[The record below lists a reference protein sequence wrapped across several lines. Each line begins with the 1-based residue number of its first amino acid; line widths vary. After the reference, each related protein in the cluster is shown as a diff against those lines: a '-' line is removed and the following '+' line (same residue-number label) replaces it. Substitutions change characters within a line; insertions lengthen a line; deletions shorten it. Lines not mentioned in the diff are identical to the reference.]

1 MQNYFYFLIFVTM
14 SESISIPVDKDKRSR
29 YEALLPQIVALVE
42 GEKDWLSCTANI
54 VAALKEG
61 MDFFWIG
68 VYRVAGN
75 ELLLG
80 PFQGPVACLR
90 IGYGKGVCG
99 TAWKE
104 NKTIVVPDVD
114 QFPGHIACSSLSRSE
129 IVVPVRKNGE
139 VVMILDVDSTKS
151 NDFDTIDALYLE
163 KMADLISQF
172 I

>member
-1 MQNYFYFLIFVTM
+1 M
-14 SESISIPVDKDKRSR
+14 SESIFIPSEVTDKKSK
-29 YEALLPQIVALVE
+29 YEILLPQIAALVE
-42 GEKDWLSCTANI
+42 GETDWLACVGSI
-54 VAALKEG
+54 VAALKDG

-68 VYRVAGN
+68 TYRVVNN

-104 NKTIVVPDVD
+104 NKTILVPDVD

-139 VVMILDVDSTKS
+139 VVMVLDVDSAKL
-151 NDFDTIDALYLE
+151 NDFDATDAIYLE
-163 KMADLISQF
+163 KIAELMARF
-172 I
+172 V